1 MAENVINIEK
11 LRDLITRCKSLLE
24 DTELSEDDT
33 RVKLIDRLL
42 KEVLG
47 WDEEYIVRQPSVET
61 KDSIKRP
68 DYWYPKIPRVI
79 VEAKKLSTDLES
91 SNFDQQV
98 LDYAYN
104 RAVNIAILTN
114 FRQFKAWY
122 ISSNGEIS
130 PFCNINLISDSLD
143 NIETQL
149 KWFQNDNLLSNRVE
163 EEIKR
168 RGIQTGE
175 IDISNELTISI
186 NLVRERLNNYL
197 KKEYQKEYSDEYRE
211 ELTQGVINRL
221 IFIKKIEAEGVED
234 KKLEPL
240 IRIDSND
247 IYNKIREVFKFYR
260 QRYDSDIFGKP
271 NEESEVEKLNLKDNI
286 IKEVLEV
293 ISHPSNKKL
302 NYNFAAIDV
311 DILGN
316 MYENYLAY
324 VQKRARL
331 SGGKSHKK
339 EQGIYYTPKSI
350 VDYIVQSTLGSII
363 KDLPFKEV
371 KDLKIIDPA
380 CGSGSFLISAISLL
394 NDYYKKHIKDY
405 KSYSPSEKLTLM
417 KNNIYGVDIDEKATE
432 IAKLSIYL
440 KILSLSEQS
449 EIVSYTDLLPELS
462 SNIKVADSLMSDW
475 NKLFPNIKFDVIVMN
490 PPYIG
495 EKGHK
500 EQFRILKTG
509 PLREFYEGKMDIFY
523 FFIHLAIKLCKEN
536 GMIGFI
542 TTDYYPT
549 ATGATKLR
557 TDIKNSTRIIQLVDF
572 SELKVFKS
580 ALGQHNMITIL
591 TKNKNVNKPANAV
604 IVSKNGI
611 ATDKNIMNILSGKD
625 DKTEYKMVK
634 QDELFEGN
642 DNQIRIRGTFSGSN
656 KGIQEILKKMLK
668 DSKRLGGIGGICNV
682 NQGIISGADKV
693 TRVHISKYKLEAKLG
708 QGIFVLSKN
717 EVVKLNLSQKD
728 SKILKPW
735 FKNSDVSKW
744 ATRNE
749 TNEKIIYAD
758 KRKMNLE
765 GNNIKK
771 YLIQFIKVL
780 NNSTSNSPYLHR
792 PRDINFDGPKIVAPQ
807 RSKYNTFGYNRVPWY
822 ASADVYFITS
832 KENNINL
839 KYILGLL
846 NSKLYYL
853 WLYYEGKR
861 KGSQLELYQVP
872 LSNVPI
878 RLADEKYQAE
888 MIDLVNKAIQLKE
901 TLLNY
906 DGKSILSKTTTQAN
920 LDSVED
926 DINNLVYR
934 IFQLNE
940 DQIKT
945 IEETYK
951 DLVN

>member
-1 MAENVINIEK
+1 MAENAINIDK
-11 LRDLITRCKSLLE
+11 LRDLITRSKTLLD
-24 DTELSEDDT
+24 DTGLSEDDT
-33 RVKLIDRLL
+33 RAKLIDPLL
-42 KEVLG
+42 KDVLG
-47 WDEEYIVRQPSVET
+47 WNEEYIVRQPSVET

-68 DYWYPKIPRVI
+68 DYWYPKIPKVI
-79 VEAKKLSTDLES
+79 VEAKKLSTDSES

-149 KWFQNDNLLSNRVE
+149 KWFQNDNLLSNKLE
-163 EEIKR
+163 EEVKR

-186 NLVRERLNNYL
+186 NLVREKLNNYL
-197 KKEYQKEYSDEYRE
+197 KKEYQNEYSDEKRE
-211 ELTQGVINRL
+211 ELTQGIINRL
-221 IFIKKIEAEGVED
+221 IFIKKIEAEELED

-240 IRIDSND
+240 IRIDSD
-247 IYNKIREVFKFYR
+247 DVYNKLKGIFKFYR
-260 QRYDSDIFGKP
+260 QRYDSDIFGRP

-286 IKEVLEV
+286 IKDILEA

-324 VQKRARL
+324 IQKRARL

-339 EQGIYYTPKSI
+339 EQGIYYTPKFI
-350 VDYIVQSTLGSII
+350 VDYIVQNTLGSII
-363 KDLPFKEV
+363 KNLPFQKV

-394 NDYYKKHIKDY
+394 NDYYKKYIKDY

-432 IAKLSIYL
+432 IAKLNIYL
-440 KILSLSEQS
+440 KILSLSEQG

-462 SNIKVADSLMSDW
+462 SNIKVADSLMADW
-475 NKLFPNIKFDVIVMN
+475 NKLFPNINFDVIIMN

-500 EQFRILKTG
+500 EQFRIIKTG
-509 PLREFYEGKMDIFY
+509 PLKEFYEGKMDIFY
-523 FFIHLAIKLCKEN
+523 FFIHLAIKLCKES
-536 GMIGFI
+536 GIIGFI

-557 TDIKNSTRIIQLVDF
+557 IDIKNSTRIIQLVDF
-572 SELKVFKS
+572 CELKVFKS

-591 TKNKNVNKPANAV
+591 TKNKNFNKPAKVV
-604 IVSKNGI
+604 IASKDGI
-611 ATDKNIMNILSGKD
+611 ATDKEIMNILSGND

-642 DNQIRIRGTFSGSN
+642 DNQIRLRGTFSGSS
-656 KGIQEILKKMLK
+656 KGIQEILQKMLK
-668 DSKRLGGIGGICNV
+668 NAKRLGDISNV

-693 TRVHISKYKLEAKLG
+693 TQKHISKYKLETKIG
-708 QGIFVLSKN
+708 QGIFVLSRD
-717 EVVKLNLSQKD
+717 EVAKLNLSQKD

-744 ATRNE
+744 VTRNE
-749 TNEKIIYAD
+749 TDEKIIYAD

-771 YLIQFIKVL
+771 YLIRFMKIL
-780 NNSTSNSPYLHR
+780 NNTTSNSPYLHR

-807 RSKYNTFGYNRVPWY
+807 RSKYNTFGYNEVLWY

-832 KENNINL
+832 KENNIDL

-853 WLYYEGKR
+853 WLYYKGKR

-878 RLADEKYQAE
+878 RLADEKDKVE
-888 MIDLVNKAIQLKE
+888 MINLVNKAIRLKE
-901 TLLNY
+901 NLLNY
-906 DGKSILSKTTTQAN
+906 DGRSMLPKNTIQAN

-926 DINNLVYR
+926 DINNLVYK
-934 IFQLNE
+934 IHQLNK

-945 IEETYK
+945 VEETYK
-951 DLVN
+951 DLIS